1 MTDQDKY
8 LLEKY
13 PLVIWASTPVLRKKA
28 VPIWKIDYK
37 IRVLAHDLL
46 ELMRLYDGV
55 WLAAPQINHS
65 LRMFAYTQR
74 DTSKKK
80 RALLEEWVMI
90 NPKIVAIDKEFI
102 SEKEWC
108 LSLPW
113 IEWDVLRSIAVTM
126 HYLDT
131 KGKEHIKKATGY
143 NARILLHEL
152 DHLDGVLFIDKAE
165 KVYEMKK
172 GK

>member
-13 PLVIWASTPVLRKKA
+13 PLIIWASTPVLRKKA
-28 VPIWKIDYK
+28 AVIGKIDQK
-37 IRVLAHDLL
+37 IRLLAHDLL
-46 ELMRLYDGV
+46 ELMRLYDWV

-65 LRMFAYTQR
+65 LRLFAYTQW
-74 DTSKKK
+74 DTTKKK
-80 RALLEEWVMI
+80 RSLLEEWVMI
-90 NPKIVAIDKEFI
+90 NPKIVALDKELVTD
-102 SEKEWC
+102 KEWC

-113 IEWDVLRSIAVTM
+113 IEWDVLRPIAVTI
-126 HYLDT
+126 HYLDI
-131 KGKEHIKKATGY
+131 KWKQHIKKATGY

-165 KVYEMKK
+165 KVYEVKK